1 MLKKFRSLIMWLCLC
16 LFAQAHAQRTVLDIR
31 DWQFSRDKQ
40 TWHPVR
46 IPHDWAIGGPFDR
59 KWDLQFVAIEQNGE
73 KVATEKS
80 GRSGGLPWI
89 GKGFYRTELVVPE
102 GYGHAMLNFDG
113 AMAEPVV
120 YINGQEAGHWV
131 YGYNAFQIDATPY
144 LKAGQR
150 NTIEV
155 ALNNVEESSRW
166 YPGGGLYRPVWL
178 TLSSEA
184 HIRDWGTFIRTIMA
198 KGEGR
203 KAVLAVSNHIEGLEH
218 RHLQARV
225 EYALL
230 DAEGRCVARSEEALD
245 ALGNCAAELKLS
257 KARLWSP
264 ETPYLYTLRTC
275 LTVDSLTVDETT
287 NKVGVRTIHVDDK
300 GFHLNGKLRKF
311 QGVCLHHDL
320 GPLGAAV
327 NRAALIRQI
336 RILKD
341 MGCDAIRTAHNM
353 PSTMQM
359 EVCDSMGM
367 MVMAES
373 FDMWLYPKCKNGY
386 ALHFRDWAERDMTN
400 LVLCHRNH
408 PSIVMWSI
416 GNEIPEQWSVQGR
429 QLSRWLQ
436 DICHRLDPTRPVT
449 QGMDKAE
456 ASLKSGFAQVMDVAG
471 FNYRVHKFD
480 QSISQLPQRV
490 LLGSESAST
499 VSSRGVYD
507 ISCSSPREAKAV
519 TSGGFP
525 LEGQCSSYDTDFC
538 YWSNLPEADF
548 IMMDDRP
555 WTMGQ
560 FVWTGFDYLGEPTP
574 YDEYWP
580 SRSSYFGICDLAG
593 LPKDRYY
600 LYRSQWN
607 RKDHTLHILPH
618 WNWEH
623 GDEVPVMVYTDF
635 PEAELFLNGRSL
647 GRQKKQPYTIPSGT
661 AEQIKK
667 LVETKDLLRR
677 YRLIWDAVKYE
688 PGELRVVAYDAEGRP
703 AMEKTMH
710 TAGAPTTLKLEADR
724 SVIEAGGD
732 DLAFI
737 TVSMQDSKGTLCPD
751 ASDKVSFNVSGAGTL
766 RGLCNGDPTSL
777 ESFLGSEMQLFHGQL
792 VLVVQSSVQLGKIR
806 VTATSGSIS
815 STMEISVE

>member
-1 MLKKFRSLIMWLCLC
+1 
-16 LFAQAHAQRTVLDIR
+16 
-31 DWQFSRDKQ
+31 
-40 TWHPVR
+40 
-46 IPHDWAIGGPFDR
+46 
-59 KWDLQFVAIEQNGE
+59 
-73 KVATEKS
+73 
-80 GRSGGLPWI
+80 
-89 GKGFYRTELVVPE
+89 
-102 GYGHAMLNFDG
+102 
-113 AMAEPVV
+113 
-120 YINGQEAGHWV
+120 
-131 YGYNAFQIDATPY
+131 
-144 LKAGQR
+144 
-150 NTIEV
+150 
-155 ALNNVEESSRW
+155 
-166 YPGGGLYRPVWL
+166 
-178 TLSSEA
+178 
-184 HIRDWGTFIRTIMA
+184 
-198 KGEGR
+198 
-203 KAVLAVSNHIEGLEH
+203 
-218 RHLQARV
+218 
-225 EYALL
+225 
-230 DAEGRCVARSEEALD
+230 
-245 ALGNCAAELKLS
+245 
-257 KARLWSP
+257 
-264 ETPYLYTLRTC
+264 
-275 LTVDSLTVDETT
+275 
-287 NKVGVRTIHVDDK
+287 
-300 GFHLNGKLRKF
+300 
-311 QGVCLHHDL
+311 
-320 GPLGAAV
+320 
-327 NRAALIRQI
+327 
-336 RILKD
+336 
-341 MGCDAIRTAHNM
+341 
-353 PSTMQM
+353 
-359 EVCDSMGM
+359 
-367 MVMAES
+367 
-373 FDMWLYPKCKNGY
+373 
-386 ALHFRDWAERDMTN
+386 
-400 LVLCHRNH
+400 
-408 PSIVMWSI
+408 MWSI

-456 ASLKSGFAQVMDVAG
+456 ASLQSGFAQVMDVAG

-480 QSISQLPQRV
+480 QSISQLPQKV

-548 IMMDDRP
+548 IMMDDRQ

-618 WNWEH
+618 WNWKR

-661 AEQIKK
+661 AEQTKK
-667 LVETKDLLRR
+667 LVETKGLLRR

-710 TAGAPTTLKLEADR
+710 TADAPTALKLEADR
-724 SVIEAGGD
+724 SVIKAGGD

-737 TVSMQDSKGTLCPD
+737 TVSMRDSKGTLCPD
-751 ASDKVSFNVSGAGTL
+751 ASDKVSFNVSGAGTS
-766 RGLCNGDPTSL
+766 RGLCNGDPTSM
-777 ESFLGSEMQLFHGQL
+777 ESFLGSEMQLFHGKL
-792 VLVVQSSVQLGKIR
+792 VLVVQSSAHPGKIKIN
-806 VTATSGSIS
+806 ATSDNIT
-815 STMEISVE
+815 STIEISVE